1 MEIARS
7 MLGVAVLLLLAFAV
21 SNNRRA
27 IRPRVVFSALVA
39 QFAIGALVLFVLSK
53 ISPRFHIGFL
63 DVVGQ
68 VFETFD
74 QNLGWIVG
82 FWFVLLYGAILYGFL
97 FAPHGVLCIL
107 HLRPCGS
114 W

>member
-1 MEIARS
+1 LAAIYF
-7 MLGVAVLLLLAFAV
+7 LLHWIKSVGFVVYLAC
-21 SNNRRA
+21 A
-27 IRPRVVFSALVA
+27 IP
-39 QFAIGALVLFVLSK
+39 GALVLFVLSK

-82 FWFVLLYGAILYGFL
+82 FWFVLLYGAILYAFL